1 MDDAGAVGLNL
12 NGKRLDPNGYMGI
25 VTTYAQ
31 LGHVSKET
39 GNMVN
44 AELLRKI
51 CADKP
56 TMVIADE
63 MHHLGQGKNW
73 GDAFEMAFGQ
83 HAVARL
89 MTSGTPFRSDSSTLP
104 GAATT
109 TNASTFPRPMPT
121 AMATASAL
129 GKQVLSVRRS
139 SGS

>member
-1 MDDAGAVGLNL
+1 ML
-12 NGKRLDPNGYMGI
+12 
-25 VTTYAQ
+25 
-31 LGHVSKET
+31 
-39 GNMVN
+39 
-44 AELLRKI
+44 LLRKI

-89 MTSGTPFRSDSSTLP
+89 MTGGTPFRSDSSTLP
-104 GAATT
+104 WCRYS
-109 TNASTFPRPMPT
+109 NKRIDLSRPMPT

-129 GKQVLSVRRS
+129 GTASFSAR
-139 SGS
+139 